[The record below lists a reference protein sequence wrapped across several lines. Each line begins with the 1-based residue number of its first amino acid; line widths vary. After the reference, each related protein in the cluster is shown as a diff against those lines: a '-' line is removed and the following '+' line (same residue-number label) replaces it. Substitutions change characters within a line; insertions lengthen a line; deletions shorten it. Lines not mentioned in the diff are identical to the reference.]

1 MYPGIATFRFT
12 PSPGRHRQAA
22 WRWRY
27 RDPSTGELVSH
38 SELLT
43 TDEVSA
49 IDPRAELIPG
59 SRVIRSVDQG
69 TAEQVLQGLSAPS
82 MI

>member
-1 MYPGIATFRFT
+1 MYPGIADFNYSAPRERAVQT
-12 PSPGRHRQAA
+12 A

-27 RDPSTGELVSH
+27 RDPSTGERVDY

-43 TDEVSA
+43 TDEVCA

-59 SRVIRSVDQG
+59 SRVIRATG
-69 TAEQVLQGLSAPS
+69 
-82 MI
+82 

>member
-1 MYPGIATFRFT
+1 MFSATASSIFAAQANR
-12 PSPGRHRQAA
+12 PLRAA

-27 RDPSTGELVSH
+27 RDPATGELVSH

-43 TDEVSA
+43 TEQISA

-59 SRVIRSVDQG
+59 SRVLTPQARPVVTAIR
-69 TAEQVLQGLSAPS
+69 
-82 MI
+82 